1 MDRSD
6 DDQPFG
12 APGDPVGAFLGQ
24 MGAMMRSQDP
34 WDAAA
39 QMAAGI
45 ANEGHSEPNLDPSDR
60 MALENLAR
68 VAELQVAAH
77 TGSELNQPIRVEAM
91 NRTQWSKRFLADQR
105 PLLEG
110 LAGSLG
116 QGLAAQLGQLDE
128 LDAEELSVI
137 PGLGGIP
144 PAMIQ
149 QLIAMMGP
157 MMLSMMAG
165 STAGHLAA
173 RAFGHYELPLPR
185 PAGEPLTVVLSNVD
199 AFARDWSLSTDDIRM
214 WVSLSDVAHHHV
226 LCRPGVKDALTESIG
241 EYTRAFSSD
250 PEEMERQS
258 RELGLD
264 EAFTDMGGDMAALQ
278 NLAAD
283 PDRLLGVMQSERQRV
298 IRPRIHS
305 VVAVVEGWVDHVLDE
320 IGASLLADYSMVT
333 EALRRRRVEAGPQ
346 TRFVERLFGLEL
358 SQDTF
363 DRGSAF
369 VEGVV
374 ERADATALDALW
386 STPGNLPTPSE
397 LDAPGL
403 WMARVGIEACDVD
416 LDGDLDIP
424 DTFDFE

>member
-403 WMARVGIEACDVD
+403 WMARVGIEARDVD

>member
-1 MDRSD
+1 
-6 DDQPFG
+6 
-12 APGDPVGAFLGQ
+12 
-24 MGAMMRSQDP
+24 MMRSADP
-34 WDAAA
+34 WEAAS

-60 MALENLAR
+60 LALKGLAR

-77 TGSELNQPIRVEAM
+77 TGTEFTHAIRVEAM

-116 QGLAAQLGQLDE
+116 RGLTAQLGQLDD
-128 LDAEELSVI
+128 LDPEELGDL

-144 PAMIQ
+144 PAVLQ
-149 QLIAMMGP
+149 QLMAMMGP

-185 PAGEPLTVVLSNVD
+185 PPGEPLTVVLSNVD
-199 AFARDWSLSTDDIRM
+199 AFASDWSLSTDDIRM
-214 WVSLSDVAHHHV
+214 WVSLSDVAHHQV
-226 LCRPGVKDALTESIG
+226 LCQPTVRDALTDSIG

-250 PEEMERQS
+250 PEEMERRT

-283 PDRLLGVMQSERQRV
+283 PDRLLGVMQSDHQRR
-298 IRPRIHS
+298 IMPRIHA
-305 VVAVVEGWVDHVLDE
+305 VVAVVEGWVDRVLDE
-320 IGASLLADYSMVT
+320 IGGSLLTDYAMVT

-363 DRGSAF
+363 ETGSAF
-369 VEGVV
+369 VQGVV
-374 ERADATALDALW
+374 DRADADALDRLW
-386 STPGNLPTPSE
+386 AEPGNLPTPNE
-397 LDAPGL
+397 LTAPGL
-403 WMARVGIEACDVD
+403 WMARVGIEARDMAPD
-416 LDGDLDIP
+416 DDIDIP
-424 DTFDFE
+424 DTFDFG